1 MSFLKEPKTN
11 WKYILI
17 IVVLATILGG
27 GILGYTGELM
37 EELSFNNNYP
47 EIKRPERKSPYLKF
61 FEEIRE
67 ELIFKK
73 ADFLE
78 ANLSEM
84 KIRVFQ
90 QGLPKE
96 ETLILTKGDPQGWGG
111 SAAGLYQ
118 VISGNKLSFS
128 AVSDVYMPYA
138 LKYYGKYYI
147 HGEPYYSWGEKLISS
162 VSGGCLRQSDQ
173 DAKTIYELAEIGMPL
188 LVIDKTKDTYKY
200 FNKELTRFPK
210 ISVQSYLVADLDSGY
225 VFSQKDYQ
233 KQLPIASL
241 TKLMTAVV
249 VAENVDLRKSILV
262 REEMLNGY
270 GSTQGLESD
279 ERFSVVELFYPL
291 LIESSNDAAEVLSYF
306 LGRERTINLMNE
318 KAEAILMEQTE
329 FFDSSGFNPKNVST
343 ARDLF
348 YLARYIFNNRFPI
361 LKISKGKE
369 VQSFGE
375 IDFDIKDLWNKN
387 IFIADTTFVGGKTGF
402 TRASKNTGLFIFRL
416 TSEDNEDRNL
426 VIILLGAGNIK
437 RDTQK
442 IYIWLTENY
451 FKKG

>member
-17 IVVLATILGG
+17 IVVLTTILGG
-27 GILGYTGELM
+27 GILGYARELM

-67 ELIFKK
+67 ELISKK
-73 ADFLE
+73 TDFLE

-128 AVSDVYMPYA
+128 AVADVYMPYA
-138 LKYYGKYYI
+138 LKYYGKYYV
-147 HGEPYYSWGEKLISS
+147 HGEPYYSWGEKLMSS

-210 ISVQSYLVADLDSGY
+210 ISTQSYLVADLDSGY
-225 VFSQKDYQ
+225 VFSQKNYQ

-270 GSTQGLESD
+270 GSTKGLESD
-279 ERFSVVELFYPL
+279 KRFSVVELFYPL

-318 KAEAILMEQTE
+318 KAEAILMEQTG
-329 FFDSSGFNPKNVST
+329 FFDTSGFNPKNVST

-361 LKISKGKE
+361 LKITKGKE

-387 IFIADTTFVGGKTGF
+387 IFITDTTFVGGKTGF